1 MPNYGKYKKRSYR
14 KTKRVTNAS
23 FVKRVKRVVLNN
35 IAEKKRVLHT
45 VRSGEVDWSGRRVD
59 LTLIAQGTGEDQ
71 RIGRMVT
78 PHSIVCKATL
88 RNTDATSIDRYGYQI
103 LLVQD
108 LQTVGDDPADVS
120 EIISDVNT
128 SYAHIGL
135 LNVNNKGRFKI
146 LKRWSGNLMPLSS
159 SSTSPTFKTF
169 DFYYKFPSK
178 AIKNL
183 RYNGPSST
191 DIEANHLS
199 LIWITNADPASDA
212 VLLDA
217 NIRLWYSDV

>member
-1 MPNYGKYKKRSYR
+1 MPRFSKYKKRPYR
-14 KTKRVTNAS
+14 KTKRTNVS
-23 FVKRVKRVVLNN
+23 FAKRVKRVILNN
-35 IAEKKRVLHT
+35 VAEKKRVLHT
-45 VRSGEVDWSGRRVD
+45 ERSAEVDWSGRRMN
-59 LTLIAQGTGEDQ
+59 LSLIAQGAGEDQ

-88 RNTDATSIDRYGYQI
+88 RNTDAVNTDRYGYQV

-108 LQTVGDDPADVS
+108 LQTVGDTPASVS
-120 EIISDVNT
+120 EIISDVGT
-128 SYAHIGL
+128 AYAHIGL

-169 DFYYKFPSK
+169 DFYYKFPSR
-178 AIKNL
+178 AVKNI
-183 RYNGPSST
+183 RYNGSATT

-199 LIWITNADPASDA
+199 LIWVTNADPANDA
-212 VLLDA
+212 ILLDA
-217 NIRLWYSDV
+217 NVRLWYSDV